1 LKDVFLSYL
10 SHFNLNISTCE
21 LQVALFQIQEVTLL
35 VSVYGRKGVTRR
47 ELLGWFALGYNSSG
61 DEETTHWE
69 DMCDAQGDQMCRWH
83 VLQT

>member
-1 LKDVFLSYL
+1 MFCV
-10 SHFNLNISTCE
+10 C

-47 ELLGWFALGYNSSG
+47 ELLGWFALGYQSSG
-61 DEETTHWE
+61 EEETNHWE

>member
-1 LKDVFLSYL
+1 
-10 SHFNLNISTCE
+10 
-21 LQVALFQIQEVTLL
+21 VALFQISEVTLL

-69 DMCDAQGDQMCRWH
+69 DMSDAQGDQMCRWH
-83 VLQT
+83 VLLQS